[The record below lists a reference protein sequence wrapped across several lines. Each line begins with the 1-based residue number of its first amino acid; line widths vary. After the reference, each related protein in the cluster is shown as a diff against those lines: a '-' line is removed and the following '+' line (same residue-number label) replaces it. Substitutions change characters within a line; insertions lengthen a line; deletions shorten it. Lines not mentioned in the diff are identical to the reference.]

1 MFEERAVSGK
11 RGKSRAGSYWRSGEI
26 CPPYAE
32 KLQCSQEECAI
43 RRCLWP
49 GAGSLSRHTQSVCT
63 HVFKSLCALSAAVWA
78 GVGGLGGWCGLCAC
92 VWAPVARRP
101 SPVAVCA
108 WCGGGVTVV
117 TVCVCLWSGLCYSA
131 ICYG

>member
-92 VWAPVARRP
+92 VGPCGASAVA
-101 SPVAVCA
+101 
-108 WCGGGVTVV
+108 GGGVRVV
-117 TVCVCLWSGLCYSA
+117 RRGCDSGDCVCVSLVWSVL
-131 ICYG
+131 